1 MGPAIRV
8 LSDGFLKFSNS
19 GLIYS
24 SYFLPSD
31 KSRFDEWRGNFY
43 VDWNRLR
50 DFKGTRLKCNSFD
63 KDSPVRQFV
72 LGSDIEYNRKVFI
85 GALEYIKNSYRN
97 RVAHKDGIERDRMEK
112 CREDMLIARS
122 LYGC

>member
-1 MGPAIRV
+1 VFEGPGMNIDSNSVRFFKDKNEPEPKECLEMGPAIRV

-63 KDSPVRQFV
+63 KDS
-72 LGSDIEYNRKVFI
+72 LSDN
-85 GALEYIKNSYRN
+85 
-97 RVAHKDGIERDRMEK
+97 
-112 CREDMLIARS
+112 
-122 LYGC
+122 LYWEVT